1 MNECT
6 AKNKVDT
13 YFFLICNAVL
23 FDEIL
28 IGFDIFKLTK
38 PARVEKNIKFS
49 IHWKKKK
56 KTNKT
61 FQIVLISISSLYTV
75 D

>member
-38 PARVEKNIKFS
+38 PARVE
-49 IHWKKKK
+49 
-56 KTNKT
+56 
-61 FQIVLISISSLYTV
+61 
-75 D
+75 